1 MQQVEGFIR
10 DYNALIILGL
20 AALDL
25 ILLMVAVSLSA
36 RFSKFARRRKV
47 KLDSGQLGE
56 IVDYITDQSHTL
68 DAIKNT
74 LSGVSTKQD
83 DLDTALAW
91 CVQHVGVVRF
101 NAFDDVGGEQSF
113 TLALLDANK
122 TGVIISSLHG
132 RQDCRAYIK
141 SIDKGETERLL
152 SEEEQRAVKA
162 ALRQ

>member
-10 DYNALIILGL
+10 DYNTLIILGL

-25 ILLMVAVSLSA
+25 ILLIVVVSLWA
-36 RFSKFARRRKV
+36 RLSKFARRRKA
-47 KLDSGQLGE
+47 KLDSAQLGE

-68 DAIKNT
+68 DAIENT
-74 LSGVSTKQD
+74 LNGVSARQN
-83 DLDTALAW
+83 DLDTALPW

-101 NAFDDVGGEQSF
+101 NAFEDVGGEQSF
-113 TLALLDANK
+113 ALALLDANK

-141 SIDKGETERLL
+141 SMDKGETERPL
-152 SEEEQRAVKA
+152 SEEEQRAVKV